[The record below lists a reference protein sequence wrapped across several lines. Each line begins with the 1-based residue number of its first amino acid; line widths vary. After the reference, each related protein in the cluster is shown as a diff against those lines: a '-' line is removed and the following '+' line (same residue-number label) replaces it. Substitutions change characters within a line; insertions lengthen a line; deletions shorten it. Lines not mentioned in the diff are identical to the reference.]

1 MYTSAKLFRA
11 VYSVDNIMV
20 AFVQVGSVFLNHL
33 TYSTMIFLRVYV
45 HNTTW
50 VIFRGRLNERLL
62 PRTADFVEAN
72 FFFYFYCCTIIIAG
86 MQVTDFFPT
95 VTLYFVIFL
104 IC

>member
-62 PRTADFVEAN
+62 PRTADFVKAN
-72 FFFYFYCCTIIIAG
+72 FFLLLL
-86 MQVTDFFPT
+86 
-95 VTLYFVIFL
+95 LYYNYSRYTND
-104 IC
+104 